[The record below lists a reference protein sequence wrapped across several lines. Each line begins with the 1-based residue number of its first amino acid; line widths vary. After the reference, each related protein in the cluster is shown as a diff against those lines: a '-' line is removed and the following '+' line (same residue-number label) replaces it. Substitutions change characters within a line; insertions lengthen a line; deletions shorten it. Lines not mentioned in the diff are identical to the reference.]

1 MGPLRDATQ
10 LMEMDLSKPISR
22 GTGHDLGHRH
32 LGHDLAW
39 PRGETSWA
47 LRGPNPV
54 KLVEMLR
61 AKGPKSGIMATT
73 KRYGPLG
80 PYGAILRRKN
90 LSHHGVG
97 LVAAQVKVLKILAAT
112 DTMTMLAMMV
122 MDTMTM
128 ITTAMTMDMAIMAM
142 MVLGMN
148 LVATI
153 AMLVKM

>member
-1 MGPLRDATQ
+1 MIWVGVL
-10 LMEMDLSKPISR
+10 
-22 GTGHDLGHRH
+22 
-32 LGHDLAW
+32 
-39 PRGETSWA
+39 
-47 LRGPNPV
+47 PNDSMTHPSTF
-54 KLVEMLR
+54 EIH
-61 AKGPKSGIMATT
+61 SIWE
-73 KRYGPLG
+73 
-80 PYGAILRRKN
+80 
-90 LSHHGVG
+90 
-97 LVAAQVKVLKILAAT
+97 VKVLKILAAT